1 MQHRE
6 PSGRGTPPSQPRTAA
21 SNRPG
26 WGNDL
31 LVGLREY
38 QRKRSF
44 DRTPE
49 PAGAAEDQVG
59 STHGRASFVVQRH
72 RARALHYD
80 FRLEIDGVLV
90 SWAVPKGVTLDPGVR
105 HLAVHVEDHPLEYAG
120 FEGVIP
126 AGEYGGGD
134 VIVWDRG
141 TWEHHGDGSPRAA
154 VDGGEIHLERF
165 GEKLRGRIVLVRTR
179 VQRGRDQWI
188 VLHKRDDH
196 AVEGWD
202 PEDHPRSV
210 VTGRTNDDVA
220 EQPDREWTRAGER
233 LLTRPTFVGASD
245 DELAALDALPAK
257 GTWQIH
263 GREVAL

>member
-49 PAGAAEDQVG
+49 PAGAAEEQVG
-59 STHGRASFVVQRH
+59 STQGRASFVVQRH
-72 RARALHYD
+72 RARRLHYD

-90 SWAVPKGVTLDPGVR
+90 SWAVPKGVTLDPKVR
-105 HLAVHVEDHPLEYAG
+105 HLAVHVEDHPIEYLD

-126 AGEYGGGD
+126 SGGYGAGD

-141 TWEHHGDGSPRAA
+141 TFTLHGVTDGRAA
-154 VDGGEIHLERF
+154 VEGGELHLELH
-165 GEKLRGRIVLVRTR
+165 GSKLLGHFMLIRTR
-179 VQRGRDQWI
+179 ERDGKADWL
-188 VLHKRDDH
+188 VFHKRDDD
-196 AVEGWD
+196 AVDGWD
-202 PEDHPRSV
+202 PE
-210 VTGRTNDDVA
+210 
-220 EQPDREWTRAGER
+220 E
-233 LLTRPTFVGASD
+233 
-245 DELAALDALPAK
+245 
-257 GTWQIH
+257 
-263 GREVAL
+263 